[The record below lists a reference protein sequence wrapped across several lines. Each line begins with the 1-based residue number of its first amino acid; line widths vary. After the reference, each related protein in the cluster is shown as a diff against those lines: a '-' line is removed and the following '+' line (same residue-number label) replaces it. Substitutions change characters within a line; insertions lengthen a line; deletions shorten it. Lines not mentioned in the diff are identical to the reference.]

1 MPEAWIAVEPAGF
14 AAAAALAIA
23 VATAVA
29 ICVGVAWAS
38 RRPDQVVR
46 HARPVLA
53 AILLV
58 TLAAAGALLRLDPPG
73 LRLEIDPSTEPLL
86 PAGDP
91 AVAAYRRAVRDF
103 GDDQL
108 FVIAMETGDVFTAE
122 NLGALRRVGD
132 AVSRLEGVR
141 SVTSLARVTAFRW
154 DRDAEWIEVR
164 PFLEEIPRDPAELGR
179 LRERALSDPL
189 YRRTLV
195 SDDGRTA
202 AINVAFRE
210 MDDREFIRADL
221 DGRIGEI
228 LAAEAGPER
237 RFHVSGR
244 PHIKSRMYHGITRD
258 LAVLIPTALAVLG
271 LVLALATGTLRG
283 TLLPLANVGVAVVWT
298 FAAIALLGR
307 PLTILTVLLAPTLVA
322 VGSVYGVHVVSR
334 YEEDVGIGGTQP
346 EIVVRCMRHM
356 IVPVLISGVTTVL
369 GYGSLLWTDVPGVFE
384 VGAFSVLGVAAVTLL
399 ALTGLPASL
408 ALLPLPGGA
417 RPGVRPAARVRLAAW
432 LGGGLDRGLARLTG
446 FTARHAGA
454 IIAAWALLG
463 AVGLAAVPFVVV
475 DTDYLSFFEASS
487 PVRRDFEAVNRLLA
501 GVIPLYVVI
510 EGGEPGSLRDPGAL
524 RRLEAL
530 QARIA
535 KIPGVSHTRSFL
547 DTLRRMNRA
556 VSRDDPGSER
566 IPDSRAGVAEL
577 LFMIPKGDLARFATL
592 DQSAA
597 NLVVRTG
604 AVGSAAMRRLTAR
617 LDAEL
622 ADGALPPG
630 MRATVT
636 GNAVLLDRA
645 ADSIAGNQAGSVGL
659 AAFAMFGLCAFGLR
673 SLRLGLVAMI
683 PNVLPVL
690 VFFGTLGF
698 GVAPLSLPTSLI
710 ANAVLGISIDDT
722 AHYLVRYR
730 GERHLG
736 FSPEAAIARATRAVG
751 RPISLAAV
759 MLVLG
764 FGSIAASEF
773 ATLRQFGLL
782 SAWTLVVCI
791 LADLLLLPAILVRW
805 RV

>member
-1 MPEAWIAVEPAGF
+1 MPEAWIAVEPAWF
-14 AAAAALAIA
+14 AAAAALAIG
-23 VATAVA
+23 T
-29 ICVGVAWAS
+29 GVAWAS
-38 RRPDQVVR
+38 RRPDQVVH
-46 HARPVLA
+46 HARAVLA
-53 AILLV
+53 AILV
-58 TLAAAGALLRLDPPG
+58 ATLAAAAALLRLDPPG
-73 LRLEIDPSTEPLL
+73 LRLEIDPSTESLL

-91 AVAAYRRAVRDF
+91 AVAVYRRAVRDF

-108 FVIAMETGDVFTAE
+108 FVIAMETGDVFTPE
-122 NLGALRRVGD
+122 NLSALRRVGD

-141 SVTSLARVTAFRW
+141 SVTSLARVTSFRW

-164 PFLEEIPRDPAELGR
+164 PFLGEIPRDPAELGR

-189 YRRTLV
+189 YRRTLL

-202 AINVAFRE
+202 AINVAFRD
-210 MDDREFIRADL
+210 MDDRDFIRADL
-221 DGRIGEI
+221 DGRIGAI

-244 PHIKSRMYHGITRD
+244 PHIKSRMYLGITRD
-258 LAVLIPTALAVLG
+258 LAVLIPTAIFVLG
-271 LVLALATGTLRG
+271 LVLALANGTLRG
-283 TLLPLANVGVAVVWT
+283 TLLPLANVGIAVVWT

-334 YEEDVGIGGTQP
+334 YEEDVGIGGTRP

-356 IVPVLISGVTTVL
+356 IVPILISCVATGL

-384 VGAFSVLGVAAVTLL
+384 VGAFSMLGVAAVTLL
-399 ALTGLPASL
+399 ALTGLPATL
-408 ALLPLPGGA
+408 ALLPLPPVARPGA
-417 RPGVRPAARVRLAAW
+417 RPAVRVRVAER
-432 LGGGLDRGLARLTG
+432 LGLVLDRGLARLTAT
-446 FTARHAGA
+446 TARRSGA
-454 IIAAWALLG
+454 IIAGWALLG
-463 AVGLAAVPFVVV
+463 AVGLLAVPFVVV

-510 EGGEPGSLRDPGAL
+510 EGGAPGSLRDPGAL

-535 KIPGVSHTRSFL
+535 KIPGVSHTLSFL

-556 VSRDDPGSER
+556 VSRDDPAGER

-577 LFMIPKGDLARFATL
+577 LFMIPKSDLARFATV

-604 AVGSAAMRRLTAR
+604 TVGSAAMRRLTAR

-622 ADGALPPG
+622 TDGAVPPG
-630 MRATVT
+630 MQATVT

-645 ADSIAGNQAGSVGL
+645 ADSVAANQAGTVGL
-659 AAFAMFGLCAFGLR
+659 AAAAMFVLCALALR
-673 SLRLGLVAMI
+673 SARLGVVAMI

-690 VFFGTLGF
+690 VFFGALGF
-698 GVAPLSLPTSLI
+698 GAAPLSLPTSLI

-730 GERHLG
+730 GERRQG
-736 FSPEAAIARATRAVG
+736 FAPEAATARATLAVG

-764 FGSIAASEF
+764 FGCVALSEF

-805 RV
+805 RI